1 MDRKKIKLDNSMITV
16 KENTS
21 TKGLCA
27 YFKYKDLEFYAD
39 LCFIP
44 FVNKNQFSVYQ
55 AKNNEVISWN
65 ELFTIDDVKL
75 ITKENVLK
83 CIEEFK
89 RTI

>member
-1 MDRKKIKLDNSMITV
+1 M
-16 KENTS
+16 
-21 TKGLCA
+21 
-27 YFKYKDLEFYAD
+27 
-39 LCFIP
+39 
-44 FVNKNQFSVYQ
+44 NKNQFSVYQ